1 MSITVLSSQLC
12 ELLVLTSG
20 VVRAAAKQ
28 RWFPNVTSKMRVQLE
43 LLMRFYLLTFYL
55 LATYLVGAL
64 ARPPSLV
71 HFYSIY
77 LHLQNSDVIG
87 LAEWNH

>member
-1 MSITVLSSQLC
+1 
-12 ELLVLTSG
+12 
-20 VVRAAAKQ
+20 
-28 RWFPNVTSKMRVQLE
+28 
-43 LLMRFYLLTFYL
+43 MRFYLLTFYL

-64 ARPPSLV
+64 LYTRLPRPPSIV

-77 LHLQNSDVIG
+77 FHLENSDVIG